1 MKVHTSETAVLVVFA
16 VTLIGCILAGIP
28 ILAALALGYLIFF
41 AYTLSRGYTVRDIF
55 GMSWKGIKTAKNILI
70 TFLLIGMLTAL
81 WRAAGTIP
89 AIICYTIHFIKPS
102 AIVSYCAGL
111 MNPSV
116 MILMA
121 FLLNCL
127 VSVLTGTAFG
137 TAATMGVICMTMA
150 KAMGCNEILT
160 GGAILSGVFF
170 GDRCSPVSTSA
181 LLVSELT
188 HTNIFDN
195 IRLMVRTAIVP
206 LILTCAFYG
215 VCGIAFPA
223 AEAGNLS
230 LTESFSGVFHL
241 GLIPILPAV
250 VIMVLSLFRVQVRM
264 AMLASIMTALGVC
277 LFWQHTDLFLIVEIL
292 VNGYQSPDP
301 SISSMIDGGGIM
313 SMVRVALIITISS
326 SYSGIFEETG
336 LLNGLKSKMGS
347 VSRKITVFGTILMTS
362 MVAGMVACNQT
373 LATML
378 VDQVCKDLEPDQQ
391 RFAIDMENSVIVTAP
406 LIPWSIAGAVPLASV
421 SAPLVSIGA
430 AVFLYL
436 LPIWHLIVRARKA
449 V

>member
-1 MKVHTSETAVLVVFA
+1 MKVHISETAVLIVFA
-16 VTLIGCILAGIP
+16 VTLIGSIMAGIP
-28 ILAALALGYLIFF
+28 ILAALVIGYLIFF
-41 AYTLSRGYTVRDIF
+41 AYSLNCGYSAKDIF
-55 GMSWKGIKTAKNILI
+55 AMSWKGIKTAKNILL
-70 TFLLIGMLTAL
+70 TFLFIGMLTAL

-89 AIICYTIHFIKPS
+89 AI
-102 AIVSYCAGL
+102 VSYCAGL
-111 MNPSV
+111 MNPAV

-150 KAMGCNEILT
+150 KAVGCNEILA

-181 LLVSELT
+181 LLVAELT

-195 IRLMVRTAIVP
+195 IRLMVKTTILP
-206 LILTCAFYG
+206 LILTCVFYG
-215 VCGIAFPA
+215 VCGIVFPA
-223 AEAGNLS
+223 AGSGNLS
-230 LTESFSGVFHL
+230 LAESFSSVFRL

-250 VIMVLSLFRVQVRM
+250 VIMVLSLFRVQVRK
-264 AMLASIMTALGVC
+264 AMLASIVTALGVC
-277 LFWQHTDLFLIVEIL
+277 LFWQHTDPSLIVGIL
-292 VNGYQSPDP
+292 VGGYKSPDP
-301 SISSMIDGGGIM
+301 AISSMIDGGGIM

-336 LLNGLKSKMGS
+336 LLNGLKSKMVT
-347 VSRKITVFGTILMTS
+347 VSRKITPFGTILMTS
-362 MVAGMVACNQT
+362 VAAGMVACNQT

-378 VDQVCKDLEPDQQ
+378 VDQICKELEPDPQK
-391 RFAIDMENSVIVTAP
+391 FAIDMENSVIVVAP
-406 LIPWSIAGAVPLASV
+406 LVPWSIAGAVPLASV
-421 SAPLVSIGA
+421 SAPLTSIVA

-436 LPIWHLIVRARKA
+436 LPLWHFGVRLRKK
-449 V
+449 

>member
-1 MKVHTSETAVLVVFA
+1 
-16 VTLIGCILAGIP
+16 
-28 ILAALALGYLIFF
+28 
-41 AYTLSRGYTVRDIF
+41 
-55 GMSWKGIKTAKNILI
+55 
-70 TFLLIGMLTAL
+70 
-81 WRAAGTIP
+81 
-89 AIICYTIHFIKPS
+89 
-102 AIVSYCAGL
+102 
-111 MNPSV
+111 
-116 MILMA
+116 
-121 FLLNCL
+121 
-127 VSVLTGTAFG
+127 
-137 TAATMGVICMTMA
+137 
-150 KAMGCNEILT
+150 
-160 GGAILSGVFF
+160 
-170 GDRCSPVSTSA
+170 
-181 LLVSELT
+181 
-188 HTNIFDN
+188 
-195 IRLMVRTAIVP
+195 
-206 LILTCAFYG
+206 
-215 VCGIAFPA
+215 
-223 AEAGNLS
+223 
-230 LTESFSGVFHL
+230 
-241 GLIPILPAV
+241 
-250 VIMVLSLFRVQVRM
+250 
-264 AMLASIMTALGVC
+264 MLASIMTALGVC

-292 VNGYQSPDP
+292 VNGYQSLDP

-347 VSRKITVFGTILMTS
+347 LSRKITVFGTILMTS

-391 RFAIDMENSVIVTAP
+391 KFAIDMENSVIVTAP

>member
-1 MKVHTSETAVLVVFA
+1 MKVHISETAVLIVFA
-16 VTLIGCILAGIP
+16 VTLIGSIMAGIP
-28 ILAALALGYLIFF
+28 ILAALAIGYLIFF
-41 AYTLSRGYTVRDIF
+41 AYSLNCGYSVKDIF
-55 GMSWKGIKTAKNILI
+55 AMSWKGIKTAKNILL
-70 TFLLIGMLTAL
+70 TFLFIGMLTAL

-89 AIICYTIHFIKPS
+89 AI
-102 AIVSYCAGL
+102 VSYCAGL
-111 MNPSV
+111 MNPAV

-150 KAMGCNEILT
+150 KAVGCNEILA

-181 LLVSELT
+181 LLVAELT

-195 IRLMVRTAIVP
+195 IRLMVKTTILP
-206 LILTCAFYG
+206 LILTCVFYG
-215 VCGIAFPA
+215 VCGIVFPA
-223 AEAGNLS
+223 AGSGNLF
-230 LTESFSGVFHL
+230 LAESFSSVFRL

-250 VIMVLSLFRVQVRM
+250 VIMVLSLFRVQVRK
-264 AMLASIMTALGVC
+264 AMLASIVTALGVC
-277 LFWQHTDLFLIVEIL
+277 LFWQHTDPSLIVGIL
-292 VNGYQSPDP
+292 VGGYKSPDP
-301 SISSMIDGGGIM
+301 AISSMIDGGGIM

-336 LLNGLKSKMGS
+336 LLNGLKSKMGT
-347 VSRKITVFGTILMTS
+347 VSRKITPFGTILMTS
-362 MVAGMVACNQT
+362 VAAGMVACNQT

-378 VDQVCKDLEPDQQ
+378 VDQICKELEPDPQK
-391 RFAIDMENSVIVTAP
+391 FAIDMENSVIVVAP
-406 LIPWSIAGAVPLASV
+406 LVPWSIAGAVPLASV
-421 SAPLVSIGA
+421 SAPLTSIVA

-436 LPIWHLIVRARKA
+436 LPLWHFGVRLRKK
-449 V
+449 

>member
-41 AYTLSRGYTVRDIF
+41 AYTLNRGYTVRDIF

-89 AIICYTIHFIKPS
+89 

-215 VCGIAFPA
+215 VCVA
-223 AEAGNLS
+223 
-230 LTESFSGVFHL
+230 
-241 GLIPILPAV
+241 IP
-250 VIMVLSLFRVQVRM
+250 
-264 AMLASIMTALGVC
+264 
-277 LFWQHTDLFLIVEIL
+277 
-292 VNGYQSPDP
+292 
-301 SISSMIDGGGIM
+301 DGG
-313 SMVRVALIITISS
+313 RAL
-326 SYSGIFEETG
+326 
-336 LLNGLKSKMGS
+336 
-347 VSRKITVFGTILMTS
+347 
-362 MVAGMVACNQT
+362 
-373 LATML
+373 
-378 VDQVCKDLEPDQQ
+378 
-391 RFAIDMENSVIVTAP
+391 
-406 LIPWSIAGAVPLASV
+406 
-421 SAPLVSIGA
+421 
-430 AVFLYL
+430 
-436 LPIWHLIVRARKA
+436 
-449 V
+449 

>member
-1 MKVHTSETAVLVVFA
+1 
-16 VTLIGCILAGIP
+16 
-28 ILAALALGYLIFF
+28 
-41 AYTLSRGYTVRDIF
+41 
-55 GMSWKGIKTAKNILI
+55 
-70 TFLLIGMLTAL
+70 
-81 WRAAGTIP
+81 
-89 AIICYTIHFIKPS
+89 
-102 AIVSYCAGL
+102 
-111 MNPSV
+111 
-116 MILMA
+116 
-121 FLLNCL
+121 
-127 VSVLTGTAFG
+127 
-137 TAATMGVICMTMA
+137 MA

-277 LFWQHTDLFLIVEIL
+277 LFWQHTDLFLIVGIL

-326 SYSGIFEETG
+326 SYSGIFEGTG

-449 V
+449 D

>member
-1 MKVHTSETAVLVVFA
+1 MKVHISETAVLIVFA
-16 VTLIGCILAGIP
+16 VTLIGSIMAGIP
-28 ILAALALGYLIFF
+28 ILAALAIGYLIFF
-41 AYTLSRGYTVRDIF
+41 AYSLNCGYSAKDIF
-55 GMSWKGIKTAKNILI
+55 AMSWKGIKTAKNILL
-70 TFLLIGMLTAL
+70 TFLFIGMLTAL

-89 AIICYTIHFIKPS
+89 AI
-102 AIVSYCAGL
+102 VSYCAGL
-111 MNPSV
+111 MNPAV

-150 KAMGCNEILT
+150 KAVGCNEILA

-181 LLVSELT
+181 LLVAELT

-195 IRLMVRTAIVP
+195 IRLMVKTTILP
-206 LILTCAFYG
+206 LILTCVFYG
-215 VCGIAFPA
+215 VCGIVFPA
-223 AEAGNLS
+223 AGSGNLS
-230 LTESFSGVFHL
+230 LAESFSSVFRL

-250 VIMVLSLFRVQVRM
+250 VIMVLSLFRVQVRK
-264 AMLASIMTALGVC
+264 AMLASIVTALGVC
-277 LFWQHTDLFLIVEIL
+277 LFWQHTDPSLIVGIL
-292 VNGYQSPDP
+292 VGGYKSPDP
-301 SISSMIDGGGIM
+301 AISSMIDGGGIM

-336 LLNGLKSKMGS
+336 LLNGLKSKMGT
-347 VSRKITVFGTILMTS
+347 VSRKITPFGTILMTS
-362 MVAGMVACNQT
+362 VAAGMVACNQT

-378 VDQVCKDLEPDQQ
+378 VDQICKELEPDPQK
-391 RFAIDMENSVIVTAP
+391 FAVDMENSVIVVAP
-406 LIPWSIAGAVPLASV
+406 LVPWSIAGAVPLASV
-421 SAPLVSIGA
+421 SAPLTSIVA

-436 LPIWHLIVRARKA
+436 LPLWYFGVRLRKK
-449 V
+449 

>member
-1 MKVHTSETAVLVVFA
+1 MKVHISETAVLVVFA

-28 ILAALALGYLIFF
+28 ILAALAAGYLIFF
-41 AYTLSRGYTVRDIF
+41 AYSLSRGYSAKDIF
-55 GMSWKGIKTAKNILI
+55 AMSWKGIKTAKNILM

-89 AIICYTIHFIKPS
+89 AI
-102 AIVSYCAGL
+102 VSYCAGL
-111 MNPSV
+111 MNPAV

-137 TAATMGVICMTMA
+137 AAATMGVICMTMA
-150 KAMGCNEILT
+150 KAMGCNEILA

-181 LLVSELT
+181 LLVAELT

-195 IRLMVRTAIVP
+195 IRLMVKTALVP
-206 LILTCAFYG
+206 LAVTCIFYG
-215 VCGIAFPA
+215 ICGIIFPA
-223 AEAGNLS
+223 AGAGSLS
-230 LTESFSGVFHL
+230 LAESFSGVFRL

-250 VIMVLSLFRVQVRM
+250 VIMLLSLFRVQVRI
-264 AMLASIMTALGVC
+264 AMSASIVTALAVC
-277 LFWQHTDLFLIVEIL
+277 LFWQHTDPAAIIGIL
-292 VNGYQSPDP
+292 VGGYKSPDP
-301 SISSMIDGGGIM
+301 SIASMINGGGIM

-326 SYSGIFEETG
+326 SYSGIFEATG
-336 LLNGLKSKMGS
+336 LLNGLKSKMGMLS
-347 VSRKITVFGTILMTS
+347 KKISVFGTILVTS
-362 MVAGMVACNQT
+362 IAAGMVACNQT

-378 VDQVCKDLEPDQQ
+378 VDQICKDLEPDSQK
-391 RFAIDMENSVIVTAP
+391 FAIDMENSVIVTAP

-421 SAPLVSIGA
+421 SAPLVSIAA

-436 LPIWHLIVRARKA
+436 LPIWHFIIRARKTA
-449 V
+449 